1 MKLYIGNKNYSS
13 WSLRAWLLLR
23 QAGIPF
29 EEMQL
34 RFEFDAGSAFKRAL
48 APLTPAGQVPVLVED
63 DGFSVWET
71 PAIAEYVAEAFPEK
85 QLWPADRRARARARS
100 LCAEMHAGF
109 PDLRSRC
116 PMNVE
121 ASFPDIG
128 ARLMAEHAGVARD
141 VARIGA
147 MWTEA
152 LAASGGPLLFG
163 EFTVADAFYAPVC
176 VRLRNFGLPVPAE
189 AAAYIDRVLALPAM
203 REWTAAAL
211 AEHDFVPEDEPY
223 RMQA

>member
-23 QAGIPF
+23 QADIPF
-29 EEMQL
+29 EEIRL
-34 RFEFDAGSAFKRAL
+34 RFDFEADSAFRRAL
-48 APLTPAGQVPVLVED
+48 APLTPAGKVPVLVD

-109 PDLRSRC
+109 ADLRNHC

-128 ARLMAEHAGVARD
+128 ARLMREHPGVVRD
-141 VARIGA
+141 VARLA
-147 MWTEA
+147 SMWGEA
-152 LAASGGPLLFG
+152 LAASGGPLLSGGFG
-163 EFTVADAFYAPVC
+163 VADAFFAPVC
-176 VRLRNFGLPVPAE
+176 VRLRNFAIPVPPEAE
-189 AAAYIDRVLALPAM
+189 AYIDRVLALPAM
-203 REWTAAAL
+203 QEWTAAAL
-211 AEHDFVPEDEPY
+211 AEHDFVQDDEPY
-223 RMQA
+223 RTQA